1 MITYRWLKKLF
12 HAVSGVP
19 RLSQELY
26 GSEYPLQNAWFQGPF
41 YYEET
46 GMKNMAKY
54 FDNA

>member
-1 MITYRWLKKLF
+1 MIAPLVYSCFTL
-12 HAVSGVP
+12 VP
-19 RLSQELY
+19 RLWQELY